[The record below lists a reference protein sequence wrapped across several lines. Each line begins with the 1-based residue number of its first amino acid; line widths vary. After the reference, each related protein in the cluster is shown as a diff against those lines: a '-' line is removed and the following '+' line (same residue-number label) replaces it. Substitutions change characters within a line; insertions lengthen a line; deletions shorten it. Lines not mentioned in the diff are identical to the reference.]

1 MIFTPNVASIIEDT
15 YPGVYIYK
23 VDVSHMLE
31 YCSKM
36 TLDKCKIVIS
46 GKNILLK
53 DQFKGS
59 KQQVEKWFKTKFKV
73 IPVPLKQIT

>member
-1 MIFTPNVASIIEDT
+1 
-15 YPGVYIYK
+15 
-23 VDVSHMLE
+23 VSHILE

-53 DQFKGS
+53 D
-59 KQQVEKWFKTKFKV
+59 
-73 IPVPLKQIT
+73 